1 MAMTEMF
8 QCKWCKDHK
17 TIEEFA
23 KHPGCRNGIDTGR
36 CLKCKNAM
44 SKASYHNSSRE
55 QKIFNRAR
63 SRSVKKGVPF
73 TLDINLIEVPE
84 VCPVFGTPFEEDY
97 SIDRMEPHKGY
108 TPDNVNI
115 ISLRANVVKGN
126 ATLEEL
132 EAIVAWMKSKKE
144 VL

>member
-1 MAMTEMF
+1 MEMTALF
-8 QCKWCKDHK
+8 KCKWCKEFK
-17 TIEEFA
+17 SVKEFA
-23 KHPGCRNGIDTGR
+23 KHPSCKNGIDTGR
-36 CLKCKNAM
+36 CLVCKNEM
-44 SKASYHNSSRE
+44 SKASYHNSTRE
-55 QKIFNRAR
+55 KKIFNRAR

-73 TLDINLIEVPE
+73 NLDVGLIVVPD
-84 VCPVFGTPFEEDY
+84 VCPVFGTPFDGDE

-132 EAIVAWMKSKKE
+132 EAVVAWMKSKKP